1 MIVLFQFYGK
11 LFKYPPVEKVKY
23 QQVSLNRLNLRQE
36 SGVGKMIG
44 TNSEADADND
54 VFKADDKSSF
64 ACLLTR
70 VVHPDSKPFVP
81 SGPLAIRDWAMI

>member
-1 MIVLFQFYGK
+1 MK
-11 LFKYPPVEKVKY
+11 NLFKYPPVEKVMY
-23 QQVSLNRLNLRQE
+23 PNGNLTLNRLILHQV
-36 SGVGKMIG
+36 SGVGRMIG

-54 VFKADDKSSF
+54 VFRADDKSSL

-70 VVHPDSKPFVP
+70 AVHPDSKPFVP